1 MNAIPNSAFRI
12 KIRKEIRRNDSCFR
26 QMLKRDSEFRII
38 ITMSI
43 INVAID
49 GPAGAGKSTISRA
62 AAKEMGYIYID
73 TGALYRTVG
82 LNAMRKGADVNNPES
97 VIATLTDD
105 LKVELRFIDGE
116 QRMFLNDEDVS
127 DKIRTPEASSA
138 ASKVSAVPEVRKYL
152 FDLQKNLAKSNN
164 CIMDGRDIGTVVLPD
179 AKVKIFLTAS
189 PEARAKRR
197 YIELTEKG
205 MDVSYDDVLADM
217 IKRDY
222 DDSHRAIAPL
232 KQADDAVLADTSE
245 LSLQQ
250 SIDLIIKIIK
260 DKI

>member
-1 MNAIPNSAFRI
+1 MN
-12 KIRKEIRRNDSCFR
+12 
-26 QMLKRDSEFRII
+26 
-38 ITMSI
+38 I

-62 AAKEMGYIYID
+62 AAKELGFIYID

-82 LNAMRKGADVNNPES
+82 LNALRKGADVNDAES
-97 VIATLTDD
+97 VVATLTDD

-127 DKIRTPEASSA
+127 DKIRTPEVSSA
-138 ASKVSAVPEVRKYL
+138 ASITSAVPEVRKYL
-152 FDLQKNLAKSNN
+152 FDLQKNLAKNNN

-189 PEARAKRR
+189 PEARAQRR
-197 YIELTEKG
+197 YDELIEKG
-205 MDVSYDDVLADM
+205 MDVKYDDVLADM

-232 KQADDAVLADTSE
+232 KQAEDAILADTSGNTLE
-245 LSLQQ
+245 E
-250 SIDLIIKIIK
+250 SIALIIKIIK
-260 DKI
+260 DNI